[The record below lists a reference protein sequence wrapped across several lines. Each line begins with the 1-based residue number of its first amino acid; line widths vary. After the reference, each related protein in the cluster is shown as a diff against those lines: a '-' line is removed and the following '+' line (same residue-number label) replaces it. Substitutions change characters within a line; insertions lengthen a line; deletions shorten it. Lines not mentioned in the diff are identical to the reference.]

1 MIHSIYLN
9 LFSFTFLLTFV
20 LQSSRSFIWV
30 SWRYLAS
37 TDSSCKPQFR
47 PFVPSFL
54 CCYLF
59 SKWNLYFF
67 ILVFSDPFLFCLF
80 DFLSFTF
87 PPLSLFAYPLLSL
100 SPSVSIFVCLLL
112 SVLLSSILLLWLS
125 LFILDFL
132 FLFLSVSLSVFFF
145 LSSALS
151 LSSII
156 FPFFFSLSFRV
167 YFIIIILPSFFFVFS
182 TFQFL
187 VYLFCVFFS
196 ICLSLFF
203 LRCSFFFSL

>member
-1 MIHSIYLN
+1 MVHSIYLN

-20 LQSSRSFIWV
+20 LQSLRSFIWV
-30 SWRYLAS
+30 SWRQIPAQIHRANLNS
-37 TDSSCKPQFR
+37 VFLFLLF
-47 PFVPSFL
+47 FVAIYFL
-54 CCYLF
+54 
-59 SKWNLYFF
+59 NETYFF
-67 ILVFSDPFLFCLF
+67 ILIFSDPFLFCLF
-80 DFLSFTF
+80 VFLSYTF

-167 YFIIIILPSFFFVFS
+167 YFIIIILLSFFFVFS